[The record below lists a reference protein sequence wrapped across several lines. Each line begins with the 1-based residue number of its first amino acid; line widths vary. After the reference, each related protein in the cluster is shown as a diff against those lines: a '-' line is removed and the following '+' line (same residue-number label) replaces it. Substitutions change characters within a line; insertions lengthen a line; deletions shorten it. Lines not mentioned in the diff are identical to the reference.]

1 MKILM
6 VITRGDTMGGAQMHL
21 ETLAQWLLSRNL
33 EIFVVSG
40 GNGNGILL
48 RRLFAMNIP
57 CLALPSLKHQISLLA
72 DLTAFLK
79 LAILVFRFQPDIV
92 CAHSF
97 KAASLV
103 RLLSIFGLI
112 RCSCI
117 TAHGWSHI
125 RAANGKL
132 ARHLYIFIEQ
142 ILNIG
147 SDAVITVSYSDAHY
161 SRALALAPPHKT
173 FTIHNGCVDYA
184 ASLACRNRPEL
195 SMLNFVSIMRFEYPK
210 DPVTVIKALFALREL
225 PWHFTFIGDG
235 PELNSCISLVEEYQL
250 SSRITFLGF
259 LDDAR
264 LLLSSYDVF
273 VLSSLSEGLPVSI
286 IESLCCGLPIVAS
299 DVGGVS
305 ELVKSS
311 LNGMLFRSGCVP
323 ELSKALSSFILD
335 PGLLHL
341 YGLSSRKL
349 YVDYFSSNAMCE
361 ATFSLYQKICPSNN

>member
-1 MKILM
+1 M
-6 VITRGDTMGGAQMHL
+6 VITRSDTMGGAQMHV
-21 ETLAQWLLSRNL
+21 ETLAQWLLSRDL
-33 EIFVVSG
+33 EILVVSG
-40 GNGNGILL
+40 GNGILL
-48 RRLFAMNIP
+48 RRLSAMNIC
-57 CLALPSLKHQISLLA
+57 CLAFPSLRHQISLYA
-72 DLTAFLK
+72 DLIAFIE
-79 LAILVFRFQPDIV
+79 LAKLVFRFKPDIV

-103 RLLSIFGLI
+103 RLLSIFGFI
-112 RCSCI
+112 RCCCI

-125 RAANGKL
+125 RAANTKL
-132 ARHLYIFIEQ
+132 VRRLYILIEQ

-161 SRALALAPPHKT
+161 SRALALAAFHKT

-184 ASLACRNRPEL
+184 ASLACRNRQKR

-210 DPVTVIKALFALREL
+210 DPATVIQALLALREL

-235 PELNSCISLVEEYQL
+235 PELNRCIDLVEEYKL

-264 LLLSSYDVF
+264 LLLPSYDVF

-286 IESLCCGLPIVAS
+286 IEALCCGLPVVAS

-305 ELVKSS
+305 ELVESS
-311 LNGMLFRSGCVP
+311 VNGFLFRPGIAP
-323 ELSKALSSFILD
+323 DLSKALSSFILN
-335 PGLLHL
+335 PGLVHSF
-341 YGLSSRKL
+341 GFSSRKL
-349 YVDYFSSNAMCE
+349 YVDNFSSNTMCE
-361 ATFSLYQKICPSNN
+361 ATFSLYQKLCASNN